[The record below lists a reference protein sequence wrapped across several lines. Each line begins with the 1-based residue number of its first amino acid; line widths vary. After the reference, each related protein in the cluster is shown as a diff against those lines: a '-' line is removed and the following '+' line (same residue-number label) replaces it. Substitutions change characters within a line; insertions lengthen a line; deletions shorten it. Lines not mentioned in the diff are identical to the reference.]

1 MGLSPLSWHCI
12 VLAIAFLLFNV
23 YSFDEDWKNLEKH
36 VMNKTESED
45 PIDDESEFDSY
56 VFVGY
61 SLAAMLFAILMIWGI
76 FKRNVYLM
84 VPVFSTIAFGMFY
97 KENWL
102 DSKERCIAV
111 LGAGFAFLN
120 PIFIEMHQIRK
131 ENAAKRRRQ
140 VTVYG

>member
-84 VPVFSTIAFGMFY
+84 VPVFFTIGFGMFY
-97 KENWL
+97 SEDWFKSMDKWMV
-102 DSKERCIAV
+102 V
-111 LGAGFAFLN
+111 LGAAFVLLN
-120 PIFIEMHQIRK
+120 PIFIEMHQICK